1 MKGNEMSKSLKVVSV
16 SVDGWE
22 HEVLHPLPSSL
33 PEASGIV
40 AILQGVLVANA
51 AIKSFEVV

>member
-1 MKGNEMSKSLKVVSV
+1 MAKSLKVVSV